1 MVQEEISWSYATF
14 VSIFMAMIGYFIFLF
29 IEVLWGDTLKD
40 TLDKDYQLEM
50 YFNINIIIFS
60 GLGLIFG
67 ISIFINV
74 VFLGNYKL
82 GPKLVSNLAAAS
94 LTLVLLFA
102 LSGISIITTYSSE
115 YSQLDLVGQLR
126 AGTNF
131 YSFYSIYILAN
142 PTWFWLIALIIYHG
156 ILIVFIK
163 YLYAKKVKDVSKDD

>member
-1 MVQEEISWSYATF
+1 
-14 VSIFMAMIGYFIFLF
+14 MIGYFIFLF
-29 IEVLWGDTLKD
+29 IQIILGDTLKD
-40 TLDKDYQLEM
+40 ALDKEYQLER
-50 YFNINIIIFS
+50 YFNINVIIFS
-60 GLGLIFG
+60 GLAAIFG

-82 GPKLVSNLAAAS
+82 GPKLVSNLATAF
-94 LTLVLLFA
+94 LTLILLFA

-115 YSQLDLVGQLR
+115 YSQLDLWGQIR
-126 AGTNF
+126 ASTNF

-163 YLYAKKVKDVSKDD
+163 YLYARKVKGASRDD

>member
-1 MVQEEISWSYATF
+1 MVQEDISWSYSIF
-14 VSIFMAMIGYFIFLF
+14 VSIFMAMVGYFIFLF

-40 TLDKDYQLEM
+40 ALDKDYQLER
-50 YFNINIIIFS
+50 YFNINVIIFS

-82 GPKLVSNLAAAS
+82 GPKLVSNLSALV
-94 LTLVLLFA
+94 LTLVLLFT

-115 YSQLDLVGQLR
+115 YAQLDLGGQIR
-126 AGTNF
+126 ASTNF

-163 YLYAKKVKDVSKDD
+163 YLYARKVKGASRDD